1 MKTATYIVTA
11 KSGKTYKWTFEE
23 CIINTEDY
31 GNKRYI
37 AYTMPSGD
45 KFLLDC
51 RYAQKYDFNKIC
63 VDFLLEWYGE
73 NFAELCEED
82 EGNEED
88 ETNYLYKRFIN
99 EDDLHHWSND

>member
-11 KSGKTYKWTFEE
+11 KSGNTYKWTFEE

-45 KFLLDC
+45 EFLLDC

-73 NFAELCEED
+73 NFAELYEED
-82 EGNEED
+82 EED
-88 ETNYLYKRFIN
+88 EEPP
-99 EDDLHHWSND
+99 EDDYYFSDGMHW

>member
-1 MKTATYIVTA
+1 MKTATYIATV
-11 KSGKTYKWTFEE
+11 KNGKTYKWTFEE

-82 EGNEED
+82 EED
-88 ETNYLYKRFIN
+88 EETPV
-99 EDDLHHWSND
+99 DDYYFSDGMHW

>member
-11 KSGKTYKWTFEE
+11 KNGKTYRWTFEE
-23 CIINTEDY
+23 CVINPDDY

-37 AYTMPSGD
+37 AYHMPSGD
-45 KFLLDC
+45 ISLIDC

-73 NFAELCEED
+73 NLAELCEED
-82 EGNEED
+82 EED
-88 ETNYLYKRFIN
+88 E
-99 EDDLHHWSND
+99 EPPADDYYFSDGMHW